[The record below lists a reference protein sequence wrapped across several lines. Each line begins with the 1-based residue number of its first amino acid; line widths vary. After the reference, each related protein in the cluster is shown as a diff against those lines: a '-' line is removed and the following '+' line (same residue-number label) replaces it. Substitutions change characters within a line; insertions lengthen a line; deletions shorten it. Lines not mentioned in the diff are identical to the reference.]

1 MNEML
6 ARIGRGVI
14 VLAAGGTGGHLFPAQ
29 ALAEELVRRGYI
41 IHLITDERVADYGKN
56 FPAIEIHI
64 VLSATLS
71 LSKAWLLPQRLLKLA
86 KGVAQAKAILTRLK
100 PMAVVGFGGYPS
112 FPPIIAAWRL
122 GIPSCVH
129 DQNAIM
135 GRANKVLS
143 RFVNA
148 VASSFPTLAGL
159 PLKAKSKMVVTGNPV
174 RALVMAQQAALYP
187 ALGADQTFNLLVF
200 GGSQGARFFA
210 EFMPKVVAEL
220 PRAVLKTLHLTQ
232 QCRPE
237 DMDAV
242 KAAYDARDF
251 SFDLQPFFSDMPKRI
266 ADSHLVFCR
275 SGASTIAELG
285 VIGRPAIMVPL
296 PHAIDNDQ
304 LRNAESFANAGAG
317 WIRPQA
323 GLEPSEFAVFLT
335 RLRYQEGELRDASR
349 AALTH
354 GKPDAAQRL
363 ADVTERLAETS
374 AKADLEKEPL

>member
-1 MNEML
+1 MSEVL
-6 ARIGRGVI
+6 AKIGRGTV
-14 VLAAGGTGGHLFPAQ
+14 VLVAGGTGGHLFPAQ

-41 IHLITDERVADYGKN
+41 IHLITDERVADYGKS
-56 FPAIEIHI
+56 FPAIETHI
-64 VLSATLS
+64 VPSATLS
-71 LSKAWLLPQRLLKLA
+71 FSKPWLLPQRLLRLF
-86 KGVAQAKAILTRLK
+86 KGVQAAKIILERIK
-100 PMAVVGFGGYPS
+100 PVAVVGFGGYPS
-112 FPPIIAAWRL
+112 FPPIIAASRL
-122 GIPSCVH
+122 RIPTCVH

-143 RFVNA
+143 RFVTT

-159 PLKAKSKMVVTGNPV
+159 PEHAKAKMVVTGNPV
-174 RALVMAQQAALYP
+174 RTLVMAHKAAAYP
-187 ALGADQTFNLLVF
+187 AVGADQPFNLLVF

-210 EFMPKVVAEL
+210 EFIPKVIAEL
-220 PRAVLKTLHLTQ
+220 PRAVLKNLNVTQ

-237 DMDAV
+237 DIEAV
-242 KAAYDARDF
+242 KAAYAMRDF
-251 SFDLQPFFSDMPKRI
+251 SFDLQPFFPDMPKRI

-323 GLEPSEFAVFLT
+323 GLKPSEFAVFLT
-335 RLRYQEGELRDASR
+335 RLRYQEGELRDAAR
-349 AALTH
+349 AALAH

-363 ADVTERLAETS
+363 ADVTERLAGAPVKME
-374 AKADLEKEPL
+374 LEKETL

>member
-64 VLSATLS
+64 VPSATLS
-71 LSKAWLLPQRLLKLA
+71 LSKPWLLPQRLLKLA

-143 RFVNA
+143 RFANA

-159 PLKAKSKMVVTGNPV
+159 PPKARSKMVVTGNPV
-174 RALVMAQQAALYP
+174 RALVMAQQAAPYP
-187 ALGADQTFNLLVF
+187 AIGADQTFNLLVF

-220 PRAVLKTLHLTQ
+220 PRAVLKTLHVTQ

-237 DMDAV
+237 DMGAV
-242 KAAYDARDF
+242 KAAYTARDF
-251 SFDLQPFFSDMPKRI
+251 SFDLQPFFLDMPKRI

-335 RLRYQEGELRDASR
+335 RLRYQEGELRNASR

-363 ADVTERLAETS
+363 ADLTEQLAETS
-374 AKADLEKEPL
+374 ATADLEKEPL